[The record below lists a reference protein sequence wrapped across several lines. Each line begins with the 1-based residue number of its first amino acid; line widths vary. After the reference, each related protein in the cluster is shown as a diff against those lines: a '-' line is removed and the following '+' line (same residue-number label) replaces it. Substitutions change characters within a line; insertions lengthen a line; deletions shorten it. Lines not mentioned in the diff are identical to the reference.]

1 MASAAMPTVVL
12 LLCIVAMATALKMSV
27 SFNRELTLRPFVQKN
42 ALKVI
47 SGLQNLDRSVVG
59 NVAWAASN
67 GGASHVDIAC
77 DVELIKMA
85 KSVCSIPVCVS
96 SIVPA
101 DFVAAVRAGAD
112 MVEIGNFDGFYEQGL
127 DFTAGDVVAMTME
140 TRRLLPTVPLSV
152 TIPHRLVLADQI
164 ELAQKL
170 EALGADIIQTE
181 GKTSVNPQSMGT
193 QELIEKAAPTLA
205 SAYALSRAVS
215 IPVMCASGLTDITA
229 PLALAAGASG
239 VGIGSMVNKLG
250 SRQQMLLAVTAIAQ
264 AMGRS
269 TQPATQQ
276 NNNRDSES
284 SQEDSSAKQ
293 SAKFMS
299 FQ

>member
-1 MASAAMPTVVL
+1 MAS
-12 LLCIVAMATALKMSV
+12 ALKMST
-27 SFNRELTLRPFVQKN
+27 SFSREYTLRPFAQKN

-47 SGLQNLDRSVVG
+47 SGLQNFDRSLVC

-77 DVELIKMA
+77 DIELIKLA
-85 KSVCSIPVCVS
+85 KSVCTVPVCVS
-96 SIVPA
+96 SVVPT
-101 DFVAAVRAGAD
+101 DFVAAMEAGAD

-127 DFTAGDVVAMTME
+127 DFTAADVIAMTME
-140 TRRLLPTVPLSV
+140 TRRLLPSVPLSV
-152 TIPHRLVLADQI
+152 TIPHRLGLLEQI
-164 ELAQKL
+164 QLAQKL

-205 SAYALSRAVS
+205 SAYALSRAVN
-215 IPVMCASGLTDITA
+215 IPVMCASGLTDVTA

-239 VGIGSMVNKLG
+239 VGIGSMINKLG
-250 SRQQMLLAVTAIAQ
+250 SRQQMLLAVTAIAL
-264 AMGRS
+264 AMGR
-269 TQPATQQ
+269 TGEAAAAATEEEKQHAAGV
-276 NNNRDSES
+276 
-284 SQEDSSAKQ
+284 SSAGASVVSGRQ
-293 SAKFMS
+293 FSTNIMS